1 MIQVN
6 ILKRKGLLTP
16 KFLIW
21 VCTITLVTTIPSLSF
36 ANDYENR
43 LKTVKEDLNKAKREE
58 QQLKLKK
65 KGIIGQLQKIEK
77 SMERSRNRLEVLKRN
92 ENSLRKRI
100 NLLEKGKQYTKEEI
114 EQKRGF
120 VGEKLNF
127 IYKHKEIL
135 FNPSSSYKREIN
147 SIYLKSI
154 IMEDMYNIEKL
165 ISIKDSLQKGKI
177 KIGKELAN
185 LQSLKKLQEK
195 EKGNIKREKA
205 KKRYLLKQVKSQLTE
220 RQKFIKELEKSR
232 ESLEGLIAR
241 MRSQKSKKKFEG
253 MIWPCGGIVVSKF
266 GTVIDPEYGTKLINN
281 GIDIK
286 APLETL
292 VKVAM
297 DGRVVYADRFYGY
310 GKMILVDHNNSFY
323 TLYAHLSKIGVTK
336 GDYVKRGETIG
347 SVGTTGTIEKPALH
361 FELRINGKAVDPL
374 KWMGS
379 N

>member
-1 MIQVN
+1 
-6 ILKRKGLLTP
+6 
-16 KFLIW
+16 
-21 VCTITLVTTIPSLSF
+21 
-36 ANDYENR
+36 
-43 LKTVKEDLNKAKREE
+43 
-58 QQLKLKK
+58 
-65 KGIIGQLQKIEK
+65 
-77 SMERSRNRLEVLKRN
+77 
-92 ENSLRKRI
+92 
-100 NLLEKGKQYTKEEI
+100 
-114 EQKRGF
+114 
-120 VGEKLNF
+120 
-127 IYKHKEIL
+127 
-135 FNPSSSYKREIN
+135 
-147 SIYLKSI
+147 
-154 IMEDMYNIEKL
+154 MEDMYNIEKL